1 MSDEKEDKAEQRPQK
16 QAEQWFKSP
25 DVADAQTSS
34 ANQIA
39 KIESTRT
46 NASDGSLRRYI
57 PHDQEQSI
65 EIDFGDKT
73 ISRQN
78 KLTEHQA
85 LLAKA
90 ELPENSTTTE
100 LDSIAKDQNL
110 PEDKRALASNLQEM
124 RTASKGLGLN
134 TDSLDAFVKESLGKS
149 TKTTNT
155 TEAPGMYIGGHKYS
169 PGELLASANITP
181 EVVTDATNATTTS
194 PKEHLQPPTPT
205 VLHGSVSRNFHL
217 PPDPQEAHERVT
229 GTVEDPNKGALIHP
243 APEPNL
249 LDGVHIH
256 PQPEIDPWADTYIH
270 PLPEQPK
277 DKGALIHPAP
287 EGGIHDGVLIHPA
300 PDQDNMTPE
309 VYFSKP
315 ESDKSD
321 QPGQDKTEESEK
333 RRRPKPD
340 APDEVVEELKREL
353 LEMDLIK
360 DGEIPKERGQE
371 ASDKIRARLRPYI
384 EDPNGRNI
392 AFFIVESNDKREVV
406 IGISGEQGPGAQIS
420 KDRVFNGRAAHAEN
434 KAINELVSQLEQS
447 DNNISITGYSE
458 QKPCL
463 SCDILLKVKLPEKL
477 TEEGFSFELAKTNW
491 MFKDSGEREDHARN
505 RMPKSNNSLWNN
517 W

>member
-78 KLTEHQA
+78 KLTERQA

-100 LDSIAKDQNL
+100 LDSITKDQNL

-124 RTASKGLGLN
+124 RTASKALGLN
-134 TDSLDAFVKESLGKS
+134 TDSLDAFVKESLGKAIE
-149 TKTTNT
+149 TTNSM
-155 TEAPGMYIGGHKYS
+155 EAPGLSIGGQKYS

-181 EVVTDATNATTTS
+181 EVVTDATYAKATPS
-194 PKEHLQPPTPT
+194 KETPQPPTPT

-217 PPDPQEAHERVT
+217 PPDRQKPNERIT

-300 PDQDNMTPE
+300 PDQDSMTPE

-360 DGEIPKERGQE
+360 DGKIPKERGQE
-371 ASDKIRARLRPYI
+371 AAELIRSRLWAYI
-384 EDPNGRNI
+384 EDPNRRNI
-392 AFFIVESNDKREVV
+392 ALFIVEKDGQQGVV
-406 IGISGEQGPGAQIS
+406 FGISGEQGPGAKLQ
-420 KDRVFNGRAAHAEN
+420 KERPLKGNKADAEN
-434 KAINELVSQLEQS
+434 KAMNEFLLDLSQTTKTVF
-447 DNNISITGYSE
+447 IAGYSE
-458 QKPCL
+458 QEPCD
-463 SCDILLKVKLPEKL
+463 SCEQLFTNRVPEKL
-477 TEEGFSFELAKTNW
+477 KERGVSYHIAETSWTFETAP
-491 MFKDSGEREDHARN
+491 ERIEHARKQMPQPGRQRNN
-505 RMPKSNNSLWNN
+505 R
-517 W
+517 